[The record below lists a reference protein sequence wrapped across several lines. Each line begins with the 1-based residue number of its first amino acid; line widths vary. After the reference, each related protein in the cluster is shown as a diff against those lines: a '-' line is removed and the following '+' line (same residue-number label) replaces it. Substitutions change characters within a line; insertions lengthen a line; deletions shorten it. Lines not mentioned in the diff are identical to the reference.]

1 MMLLKFQTIKDDI
14 DRGRQLDYCFTYYKY
29 RVGVSVLQSV
39 ILYTFTDEDGS
50 SVSFT
55 VMKDEYMKMKYKDLL
70 SVIHENLYYGEWC
83 KNE

>member
-1 MMLLKFQTIKDDI
+1 MLLKFQTIKDDI
-14 DRGRQLDYCFTYYKY
+14 DRGRHLDYCFTYYKY

-83 KNE
+83 KSE